1 LTKLYHFVTR
11 IAAER
16 ATRTAKWVSTT
27 TAKQQQL
34 VTPRSGVSVEEQ
46 LHQLMLTNF
55 ELSKKLLASETAT
68 ISQVCTISPTLPSC
82 DEFPMN
88 VMAADSSCA
97 VRAWETSVPRSA
109 LKGVKD
115 PSCVDRIADDDNNA
129 CVYPQRGE
137 FISVLKNHEQPC
149 LEQHCPRTPV
159 FCTDYGEPGI
169 AD

>member
-1 LTKLYHFVTR
+1 M
-11 IAAER
+11 
-16 ATRTAKWVSTT
+16 
-27 TAKQQQL
+27 
-34 VTPRSGVSVEEQ
+34 TPRSGVSVEEQ

-137 FISVLKNHEQPC
+137 FISVLKIQSK
-149 LEQHCPRTPV
+149 CPRTPV
-159 FCTDYGEPGI
+159 FSTDYVEPGI
-169 AD
+169 ADRRCTPPWAYQFGNGADAIIGTSIC

>member
-1 LTKLYHFVTR
+1 MTKLYHFVTR

-46 LHQLMLTNF
+46 LHKLMLTNF

-97 VRAWETSVPRSA
+97 VRAWETSVPRSTQ

-115 PSCVDRIADDDNNA
+115 PSCVDRIADDDNNDA
-129 CVYPQRGE
+129 RVYPQRGE
-137 FISVLKNHEQPC
+137 FISVLKNQSN
-149 LEQHCPRTPV
+149 CPRTPV
-159 FCTDYGEPGI
+159 FCTNYGEPGI